1 MKNSRRK
8 FLKVAGISLF
18 GLGTGAAFNLLAPS
32 AGLAAGA
39 GAGFDAASR
48 FGDPKGALNAK
59 RWAMV
64 IDSGKVTPEIMANMR
79 NACHH
84 AHNVPDDR
92 AMGNQEIKW
101 IWDDHYEATFPDNMD
116 NFPSEEM
123 KARSFPLLCNHC
135 ENPPCVRVCPTQA
148 TYKRPD
154 GIVMMDYHRCIGCR
168 YCMAGCPYGARSFN
182 FYDPRRFLKEIN
194 PTFPT
199 RTKGVV
205 EKCTF
210 CTELLALGKKPL
222 CVEASEGAV
231 IFGDLLDPKSEVR
244 EALSKNFT
252 LRRKPSLGTQPGV
265 YYIL

>member
-1 MKNSRRK
+1 MQKTRRQL
-8 FLKVAGISLF
+8 LKVAGLSLLS
-18 GLGTGAAFNLLAPS
+18 LGTGTAFSLLNSTPANAAA
-32 AGLAAGA
+32 
-39 GAGFDAASR
+39 DT

-64 IDSGKVTPEIMANMR
+64 IDSRKVTPEIMNNMVH
-79 NACHH
+79 ACHSI
-84 AHNVPDDR
+84 HNVPTDPK
-92 AMGNQEIKW
+92 MGNQDVKW
-101 IWDDHYEATFPDNMD
+101 IWSDSYHATFAGQED
-116 NFPSEEM
+116 NFPSEEVA
-123 KARSFPLLCNHC
+123 ARQFPLLCNHC

-148 TYKRPD
+148 TYKMPN

-182 FYDPRRFLKEIN
+182 YFDPRRFLKETD

-210 CTELLALGKKPL
+210 CSERLALGKMPA
-222 CVEASEGAV
+222 CVEVSEGSV
-231 IFGDLLDPKSEVR
+231 VFGDLLDPKSEVR
-244 EALSKNFT
+244 KLLSQNFT
-252 LRRKPSLGTQPGV
+252 LRRKAQIGTQPGV